1 MALKVKQYGVY
12 TTVPKHKGTE
22 NFKIKVL
29 GKKMNHTNTSYKVAG
44 VAMLLS
50 IKVGFKAKSIAKE
63 NEKQ

>member
-29 GKKMNHTNTSYKVAG
+29 GKKWTTQTLAIRCPV
-44 VAMLLS
+44 
-50 IKVGFKAKSIAKE
+50 
-63 NEKQ
+63 